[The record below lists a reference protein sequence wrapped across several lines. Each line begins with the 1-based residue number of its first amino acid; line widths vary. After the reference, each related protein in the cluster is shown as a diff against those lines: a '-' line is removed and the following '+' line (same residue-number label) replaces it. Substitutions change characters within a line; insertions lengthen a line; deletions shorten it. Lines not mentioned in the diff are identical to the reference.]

1 MAQVVECLH
10 AYQAEGPK
18 FTSTA
23 RKKKKKIRVGGV
35 AQVIECLPSKRE
47 ALNSN
52 SSTAKI
58 NK

>member
-23 RKKKKKIRVGGV
+23 RKKKKKKLGLV
-35 AQVIECLPSKRE
+35 EWLK
-47 ALNSN
+47 
-52 SSTAKI
+52 
-58 NK
+58 